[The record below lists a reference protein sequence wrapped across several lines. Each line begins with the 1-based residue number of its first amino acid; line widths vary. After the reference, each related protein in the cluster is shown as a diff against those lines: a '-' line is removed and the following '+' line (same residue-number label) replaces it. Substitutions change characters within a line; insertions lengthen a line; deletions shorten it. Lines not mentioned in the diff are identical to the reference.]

1 MLKAVAFFDITL
13 SVLYHK
19 IGFQLLTKLSKFLLN
34 FKLMME
40 QPETGKRH
48 GNAVFIAGFN
58 NIVVTDAAACLSDIF
73 NAAAL
78 CAFDIVAEREE
89 CVAAERYAFKLRNPG
104 FFLLAG

>member
-1 MLKAVAFFDITL
+1 M
-13 SVLYHK
+13 
-19 IGFQLLTKLSKFLLN
+19 LN

-58 NIVVTDAAACLSDIF
+58 NIVVTDTAACLSDIF

-78 CAFDIVAEREE
+78 CTFDIIAEREE

-104 FFLLAG
+104 FFSPRGLKVPAFR

>member
-1 MLKAVAFFDITL
+1 M
-13 SVLYHK
+13 
-19 IGFQLLTKLSKFLLN
+19 LN

-58 NIVVTDAAACLSDIF
+58 NIVVTDAAACLCDIF

-78 CAFDIVAEREE
+78 RAFDIVAEREE
-89 CVAAERYAFKLRNPG
+89 CVAAERYTFKLRNPG